1 MSRRIEHNGNSYW
14 VEDRPCF
21 FEWLENQPQPRYC
34 RAWGLYASA
43 FIYTV
48 AILTDVP
55 NRRWIVYHDDD
66 GIVAN
71 IPVDESL
78 GYNNIEPILFGKRTA
93 ESDGIRIR

>member
-1 MSRRIEHNGNSYW
+1 MRRIECNGNTYW

-34 RAWGLYASA
+34 KSWDLYVST
-43 FIYTV
+43 FIDIDAT
-48 AILTDVP
+48 LTDVP
-55 NRRWIVYHDDD
+55 NRRWLVYHDDE

-78 GYNNIEPILFGKRTA
+78 YLNRPEPIIFSKRVV
-93 ESDGIRIR
+93 ESMGVRIR